1 MKWKHFFLWI
11 NGFECRCLSSYTGDV
26 CQYDIDEC
34 LVNPCMNNGTCLNY
48 IGGFHCQCTAGYFGS
63 TEWIFIWV
71 LISFVIG
78 THCEYSP
85 SECQRLQQASLSIKC
100 TDPQL
105 CIVND
110 TEKLKQ
116 INQLSSYKCRTERDR
131 ILDTY
136 FTCIN
141 ERSVDQCHCPSSK

>member
-1 MKWKHFFLWI
+1 L
-11 NGFECRCLSSYTGDV
+11 RL
-26 CQYDIDEC
+26 
-34 LVNPCMNNGTCLNY
+34 L
-48 IGGFHCQCTAGYFGS
+48 
-63 TEWIFIWV
+63 
-71 LISFVIG
+71 VIG

-85 SECQRLQQASLSIKC
+85 SECHRLQQASLSIKC
-100 TDPQL
+100 IDPQL